1 MPKPAVRVPT
11 YGLHKATG
19 QAVVRLNGKDHY
31 LGKYDDPESRERY
44 DRLILQWLSNHR
56 TIPSKSEAG
65 PTVNEVILAYVKWAE
80 TYYVKD
86 GQPTKEVWIVK
97 ASLRP
102 LRQAYGTTPANEFAP
117 DRLKVVQAAYVRQG
131 LCRNEV
137 NRRVNNV
144 RRMFKWAVAEGLVS
158 PSVWHGL
165 QCVAPLKRGRC
176 GVRESKAVRPVDDA
190 VVDATLP
197 HLNPVVR
204 AMVELQRHTGMRPH
218 EVCELRTGDVE
229 RSGAVWLYRPARHK
243 TEHHGRERTVAIGP
257 KGQAILLPW
266 LRPDDPERFVFS
278 PRDAVAIQNAE
289 KRARRKTP
297 VQPSQQDRSK
307 ANPAK
312 TPGDHYTT
320 DSYGRAVVYAIR
332 TANRL
337 RRADPIPHWHPNQLR
352 HAFASR
358 VRREFGLE
366 AAQTLLGHA
375 KADVTQVYAE
385 RDLKT
390 AIEAARRI
398 G

>member
-31 LGKYDDPESRERY
+31 LGKYDSPESRAAY
-44 DRLILQWLSNHR
+44 DRLILQWLSNDR
-56 TIPSKSEAG
+56 TLPKTKAG
-65 PTVNEVILAYVKWAE
+65 PTVNEVILAYVRWAE
-80 TYYVKD
+80 CYYVKD
-86 GQPTKEVWIVK
+86 GQPTKELGIVK
-97 ASLRP
+97 ASLKP
-102 LRQAYGTTPANEFAP
+102 LRQAYGTTPAGEFTP
-117 DRLKVVQAAYVRQG
+117 DKLKLVRDSYIRQG

-137 NRRVNNV
+137 NRRVNHV
-144 RRMFKWAVAEGLVS
+144 RRLFKWAVAESLVP

-297 VQPSQQDRSK
+297 VQPSQQDRRK
-307 ANPAK
+307 ANPARAA
-312 TPGDHYTT
+312 GVRYTT
-320 DSYGRAVVYAIR
+320 NTYRQAITYA
-332 TANRL
+332 TAN
-337 RRADPIPHWHPNQLR
+337 ANVPHWHPNQLR